1 MTTIKGKADAVLCEE
16 GFETDFA
23 SIPEW
28 IFFLRPRN
36 GKWAKASVIHD
47 KACIYASNK
56 EEMTYK
62 QADHIFYN
70 AMREDGASVVYCR
83 IYLVLGTIK
92 SLDCRQKIVYNK
104 RITRVW

>member
-36 GKWAKASVIHD
+36 GKLAKASVIHD

-70 AMREDGASVVYCR
+70 AMREDGASWFTAGFINFWVR
-83 IYLVLGTIK
+83 LNQL
-92 SLDCRQKIVYNK
+92 IVGK
-104 RITRVW
+104 R